1 MLILC
6 NILLTSHT
14 AFLQNLILGTQPLPR
29 ISSTDNRD
37 TLPKDNHQPKDNP
50 LRVTQ
55 PKDNPLQ
62 VTQPKD
68 KPLQVTHPKDKP
80 RATLLQVLQQL
91 WPLTWEP
98 QPPSPELSLLP
109 SRMQG

>member
-6 NILLTSHT
+6 SILLTSHT

-29 ISSTDNRD
+29 ISSTDNLD
-37 TLPKDNHQPKDNP
+37 TQPKDNHQPKDNP

-55 PKDNPLQ
+55 PKD
-62 VTQPKD
+62 
-68 KPLQVTHPKDKP
+68 KPQ
-80 RATLLQVLQQL
+80 ATLLQVLQQL

-98 QPPSPELSLLP
+98 QPPSPEPSLPP

>member
-1 MLILC
+1 MC

-14 AFLQNLILGTQPLPR
+14 AFLQNLILGTQLLPR
-29 ISSTDNRD
+29 ISSTDNLD

-68 KPLQVTHPKDKP
+68 KPQ
-80 RATLLQVLQQL
+80 ATLLQVLQQL

-98 QPPSPELSLLP
+98 QPPSPEPSLLP